1 MERYLGPI
9 AILIVGYLAYDYFYD
24 FQKSP
29 SSPLVTAQAQLE
41 QIKQASKGLEVK
53 IKQAEEFNRTL
64 EQKVAELR
72 LLSAQLDEFKV
83 TLSEDFDTGLFGTLA
98 NESRRAGVQVSN
110 FTKQATRK
118 TEYYD
123 EASYRISFSAVYVQ
137 LFVFLERLS
146 KLDKIVRLSSVTLRP
161 VASDNSDSPY
171 VELKGE
177 LKLNTYR
184 YNGSEADKLTPGQ
197 APAKPAPAAAK
208 GGKA

>member
-9 AILIVGYLAYDYFYD
+9 AILIVGYLAYDYFYV

-29 SSPLVTAQAQLE
+29 TSPLVASQSQLE
-41 QIKQASKGLEVK
+41 QVKQASKALEGK
-53 IKQAEEFNRTL
+53 IRQAEEFNRTL

-146 KLDKIVRLSSVTLRP
+146 KLDKIVRLSNVTLRP
-161 VASDNSDSPY
+161 FTTDNSDSPY

-177 LKLNTYR
+177 LRINTYR

-197 APAKPAPAAAK
+197 APAKAVPPTK